1 MIQPAPGSGVT
12 AGLPPMHPI
21 DIRLRDPAQLFESLD
36 PSPFRDKALDR
47 DAEAY
52 LIECA
57 GELPAREP
65 FSIRLHGPPSLA
77 EQVEAIGAGLHQ
89 HFRLALTQAERRH
102 RRRARVARAAIL
114 FGLGVLGVA
123 LLLRELVSDW
133 AGAGGEVLAE
143 GLLILAWVAL
153 WRPAEM
159 LIFDSWERRE
169 ELRLLGEL
177 SRVPV
182 EWVADTAS
190 CEATGSSGG
199 RPS

>member
-1 MIQPAPGSGVT
+1 
-12 AGLPPMHPI
+12 MHVI

-36 PSPFRDKALDR
+36 PSPFRDKSLDR

-65 FSIRLHGPPSLA
+65 FSLRLHGPPVLA
-77 EQVEAIGAGLHQ
+77 EHLDAIGAGLHQ
-89 HFRLALTQAERRH
+89 HFALALAQAQRRH
-102 RRRARVARAAIL
+102 RRRARVARMAIL
-114 FGLGVLGVA
+114 LGLGILGLA
-123 LLLRELVSDW
+123 LLLRQLVSDW
-133 AGAGGEVLAE
+133 GGTGGEVLAE

-169 ELRLLGEL
+169 ELRLLAEL
-177 SRVPV
+177 GRVPV
-182 EWVADTAS
+182 ELGPDRAD
-190 CEATGSSGG
+190 
-199 RPS
+199 